1 MAWIGAAI
9 GAAGSIFGG
18 IAGAKAAKKRKR
30 AIERQKKE
38 NQDWYNK
45 NYNEDATQR
54 ADAQRLLTLTEE
66 SIKNRNKA
74 AAGAQ
79 AVIGGTDES
88 VAAAKQA
95 NNNALADTI
104 SQINANAEQRKAN
117 IESQYLNRKD
127 NLDDQLQDLE
137 QQRQSNI
144 SQAILGVSGAAS
156 SIAGGLL
163 GKKKAKSN

>member
-18 IAGAKAAKKRKR
+18 IANAKAAKKRKR